1 MIKLLASIVVAL
13 LLASAS
19 SSLAADSPEKTAKP
33 RTFLMVVAHPDDE
46 NIIGGFLARLARE
59 GHNVRLIIATDGKYS
74 PLATSI
80 PEGDELGAARRK
92 ESQCAAEALGIPPPI
107 FLSIDRLDTKNGVR
121 SYLNGR
127 KSFLELLSHQLS
139 VLKPDVLLTFGP
151 DGEYGH
157 PEHIVVSAGLT
168 ELLLRDGLVDKYPL
182 YYIAWQREEVL
193 DDNTLSFVDPR
204 YVGALAYFTEDDEKK
219 SFKAGSCYQTQFTQE
234 QMTEMAS
241 EASKAENIVRFR
253 RFRTDEIS
261 RGTPREKL

>member
-1 MIKLLASIVVAL
+1 VAKLLVSIAVAL
-13 LLASAS
+13 LLATALGST
-19 SSLAADSPEKTAKP
+19 AADSPEKTTKP

-46 NIIGGFLARLARE
+46 NIIGGVLARLARE
-59 GHNVRLIIATDGKYS
+59 GHTVRLIIATDGKYS

-127 KSFLELLSHQLS
+127 KRFLELLSHQISTLQ
-139 VLKPDVLLTFGP
+139 PDVLLTFGP

-182 YYIAWQREEVL
+182 YYIAWQREQVL
-193 DDNTLSFVDPR
+193 DDDSLSFVDHR
-204 YVGALAYFTEDDEKK
+204 YLGTVAHFSDEDEKK
-219 SFKAGSCYQTQFTQE
+219 SFEAAKCYVTQFTHDE
-234 QMTEMAS
+234 IDELI
-241 EASKAENIVRFR
+241 EGASKAENTVQFR
-253 RFRTDEIS
+253 RFRADEFPP
-261 RGTPREKL
+261 GDPREEL